1 MAADVLRRRGLL
13 EHAGRRCFGFLI
25 NTPVALFYLQGLNTT
40 PVHAHSALFGV
51 YGFLALGF
59 SFLVLRY
66 IRPHLRLNDRLMKLG
81 FWRLNAGLVLMVF
94 TSLLPFG
101 LFPFEAS
108 TTVGR
113 CYVRHRTLRPQ

>member
-1 MAADVLRRRGLL
+1 MLG
-13 EHAGRRCFGFLI
+13 AGVFGFLI
-25 NTPVALFYLQGLNTT
+25 NAPVALFYLQGLNTT

-66 IRPHLRLNDRLMKLG
+66 IRPQLRLNDGLMQLG

-94 TSLLPFG
+94 TSLLPVG
-101 LFPFEAS
+101 LFQFEAS
-108 TTVGR
+108 SEERRVGTEW
-113 CYVRHRTLRPQ
+113 VRKFRYRWSPD